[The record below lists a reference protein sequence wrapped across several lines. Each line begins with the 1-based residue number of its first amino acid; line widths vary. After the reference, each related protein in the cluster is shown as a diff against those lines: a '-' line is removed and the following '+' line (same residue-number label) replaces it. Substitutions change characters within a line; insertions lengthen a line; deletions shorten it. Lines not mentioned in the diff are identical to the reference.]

1 MVTHMKTTIDISTA
15 LYEEVRRLAQEEN
28 TTVKALVEEGLRHTL
43 TEHRRRVPFTLRKAT
58 FKGNGLQPEF
68 AGASWDQI
76 RRSAYEGR
84 GG

>member
-1 MVTHMKTTIDISTA
+1 MVTHMKTTIDISNA
-15 LYEEVRRLAQEEN
+15 LYDEVRRVAQEEG

-43 TEHRRRVPFTLRKAT
+43 TEHQRRVPFTLRDAS

-76 RRSAYEGR
+76 RNSTYEGR
-84 GG
+84 GA

>member
-15 LYEEVRRLAQEEN
+15 LYEEVRRVAQEEK

-43 TEHRRRVPFTLRKAT
+43 AEHKHRAPFTLRKAT
-58 FKGNGLQPEF
+58 FKGNGFQPEF
-68 AGASWDQI
+68 AGAAWDQI
-76 RRSAYEGR
+76 RKAAYEGR